1 MYVRKKLIRC
11 KSMYNIIRCISYL
24 IIIRCK
30 SIINDCKLH
39 MSKYLCRA
47 NIYYGYKVLL

>member
-11 KSMYNIIRCISYL
+11 KSMYNKMSYL
-24 IIIRCK
+24 IIVRCK